1 MTVEELI
8 KELQKMP
15 QNLPVAAGTDDTAEY
30 FVSSVRSR
38 DNVVVIIDA
47 TEGDEVL

>member
-15 QNLPVAAGTDDTAEY
+15 QDYDVVNYVNICGRDIRVDISDIIGVNNIDKTVSLD
-30 FVSSVRSR
+30 FV
-38 DNVVVIIDA
+38 
-47 TEGDEVL
+47 